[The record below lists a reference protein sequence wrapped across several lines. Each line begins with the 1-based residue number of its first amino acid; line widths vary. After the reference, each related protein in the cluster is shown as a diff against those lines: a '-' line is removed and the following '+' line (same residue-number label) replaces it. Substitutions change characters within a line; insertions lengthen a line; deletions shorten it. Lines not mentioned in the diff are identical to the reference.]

1 MGPTLV
7 NYFLSHYEKIWL
19 ERCPTD
25 IKPLFYRRYVDE
37 IFELFE
43 SQDKLIKF
51 RDYFN
56 GCHPNMS
63 FSDEVERDGK
73 LSFLDV
79 NVLREEGQFVTN
91 VYRKPTFSGVYTHFE
106 SFFQQLISFAWFI
119 PLHIDAFESV
129 LMGQT

>member
-19 ERCPTD
+19 ERCPAD

-79 NVLREEGQFVTN
+79 NVLCEEGQFVTN

-119 PLHIDAFESV
+119 PLHIDAFEFV